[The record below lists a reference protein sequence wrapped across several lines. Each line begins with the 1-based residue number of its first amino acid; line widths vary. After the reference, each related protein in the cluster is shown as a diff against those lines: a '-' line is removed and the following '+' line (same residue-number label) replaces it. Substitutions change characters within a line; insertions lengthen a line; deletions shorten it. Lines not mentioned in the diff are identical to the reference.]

1 MDLLAG
7 LLTGSLHAGTPGPA
21 DDWWYSPV
29 GTMTTSGLRIDAA
42 GAQKISAWY
51 RGRDILATS
60 LAMLPLITYRR
71 LPNNEG
77 REPAPAHPLYDVLH
91 RRTNHWQDAFQYRRE
106 AMFDVIDHGWH
117 VAEIVPGP
125 RGIVD
130 QLQPIAP
137 ALVTPEQ
144 IASGP
149 RRGRWLFQV
158 RDQSTGQTT
167 TLTQDEVFFLRGAGG
182 KGILEHARESLGL
195 GVVLESYA
203 SRLFSRGAM
212 SGGIIQTPGPV
223 TPEAMT
229 LMARSFKTA
238 AGDWHMPRV
247 LTHGATFVPSMMEPE
262 KAQMILSRRFTVV
275 DIARWL
281 GLPAHML
288 NEVDT
293 AGVTGLEQKGQEFVT
308 FSLGGWLSMWE
319 FGINDQLILRPETY
333 FAEFTRD
340 ALARG
345 ALAER
350 WEAYV
355 SSTNAGIRTRN
366 EVRRLENLRAL
377 PGLDTPL
384 DPQNITGRGARGG
397 PQDNQRPGRAGD
409 GQSAEARETQA
420 QAIAGASAARL
431 LRKEIAA
438 VQKLAVKWAADADGF
453 AVAVTA
459 FYAGHSALV
468 AQTLQMSPAAANDYC
483 SQQAAQILGG
493 DWLAAI
499 TRWRSPEYATG
510 FASLAMEAT

>member
-130 QLQPIAP
+130 QLQPIEP

-149 RRGRWLFQV
+149 RRGR
-158 RDQSTGQTT
+158 G
-167 TLTQDEVFFLRGAGG
+167 LTQDEVFFRRGACG

-212 SGGIIQTPGPV
+212 SCGIIQTPGPV
-223 TPEAMT
+223 AQEAMT
-229 LMARSFKTA
+229 LMARS
-238 AGDWHMPRV
+238 
-247 LTHGATFVPSMMEPE
+247 
-262 KAQMILSRRFTVV
+262 
-275 DIARWL
+275 
-281 GLPAHML
+281 
-288 NEVDT
+288 
-293 AGVTGLEQKGQEFVT
+293 
-308 FSLGGWLSMWE
+308 
-319 FGINDQLILRPETY
+319 
-333 FAEFTRD
+333 
-340 ALARG
+340 
-345 ALAER
+345 
-350 WEAYV
+350 
-355 SSTNAGIRTRN
+355 
-366 EVRRLENLRAL
+366 
-377 PGLDTPL
+377 
-384 DPQNITGRGARGG
+384 
-397 PQDNQRPGRAGD
+397 
-409 GQSAEARETQA
+409 
-420 QAIAGASAARL
+420 
-431 LRKEIAA
+431 
-438 VQKLAVKWAADADGF
+438 
-453 AVAVTA
+453 
-459 FYAGHSALV
+459 
-468 AQTLQMSPAAANDYC
+468 
-483 SQQAAQILGG
+483 
-493 DWLAAI
+493 
-499 TRWRSPEYATG
+499 
-510 FASLAMEAT
+510 